1 MQDFLQRDLGSNL
14 LSLSVLLGWLGISFV
29 FLRLLA
35 IIIKNVLEALFK
47 DPSK

>member
-35 IIIKNVLEALFK
+35 IIIKIVLEALFK